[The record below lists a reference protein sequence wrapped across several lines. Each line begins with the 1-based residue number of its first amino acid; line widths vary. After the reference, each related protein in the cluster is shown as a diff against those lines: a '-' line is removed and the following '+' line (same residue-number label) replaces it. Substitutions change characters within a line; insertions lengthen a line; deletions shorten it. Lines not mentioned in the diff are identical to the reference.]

1 MGRDLLNQ
9 AVPSGDDVGMSQIA
23 NYSAKEVLKDGT
35 PVDIR
40 ALRPSDEA
48 DMLAAIERTGPE
60 SLHSRFFILKRHF
73 SEKERAFFMD
83 VDFSKHVALAAR
95 VEEQGRAAIVGGG
108 RYVVVEPGQAEMA
121 FVVVDAWQGRGI
133 GSLLLRHL
141 IKIAREHGMRELT
154 AEVLSDN
161 TAMRSVFA
169 KSAFRLVRSEEP
181 QTVRLALDLG
191 SASPR

>member
-1 MGRDLLNQ
+1 
-9 AVPSGDDVGMSQIA
+9 
-23 NYSAKEVLKDGT
+23 
-35 PVDIR
+35 
-40 ALRPSDEA
+40 
-48 DMLAAIERTGPE
+48 
-60 SLHSRFFILKRHF
+60 
-73 SEKERAFFMD
+73 MD

-95 VEEQGRAAIVGGG
+95 IEEQGRAAIVGGG

-121 FVVVDAWQGRGI
+121 FGRGGNAWQGRGI

-169 KSAFRLVRSEEP
+169 KSAF
-181 QTVRLALDLG
+181 
-191 SASPR
+191 